1 MRVGQADSGK
11 VGAAGQVRMI
21 GRRSQPVAA
30 VVDKPKGFDD
40 FEVRLGDVM
49 RGERATLG
57 RSLLD
62 VQRELKIKAT
72 YIAAIENCDVSAFE
86 CQGFIAGYVR
96 GYARYLGL
104 DAEWA
109 FAKFCAETGF
119 VSAHGL
125 ATAAPASRMPRTMPS
140 GAMNRSTLR
149 DPFTDPNA
157 TFIPR
162 GQSLWSRF
170 EPGAF
175 GSILVLVALIGAIG
189 YGGWSVLQEVQR
201 VRLAPV
207 DQVPVVVAEIDPL
220 GDISREAPQ
229 ILPITAGSADAFSG
243 EDPVL
248 AGAQGYDRL
257 YRPQALDV
265 PVIVAR
271 DGPIAGIDPRT
282 GGAPGRDDGFAIA
295 PDSGQALAPQDGLV
309 QVVEA
314 DAPTVELLAV
324 RPSWVRVQS
333 ADGTVLFEKILDAG
347 ERYVVPQMEAPA
359 LLRAGNSGSVY
370 FAVNGQTYGPAAAGA
385 QVVKNVALSPEA
397 LTASYQLAD
406 LSVDPDLAAI
416 VAMAEAAPEPT
427 PEAALL
433 PVSD

>member
-1 MRVGQADSGK
+1 
-11 VGAAGQVRMI
+11 
-21 GRRSQPVAA
+21 

-86 CQGFIAGYVR
+86 SQGFIAGYIR
-96 GYARYLGL
+96 SYARYLGL
-104 DAEWA
+104 DPEWA
-109 FAKFCAETGF
+109 YAKFCAEAGF
-119 VSAHGL
+119 ATSHGM
-125 ATAAPASRMPRTMPS
+125 ATAASTPRAQRTIAAA
-140 GAMNRSTLR
+140 AMNRSALK
-149 DPFTDPNA
+149 DPFADPNA

-162 GQSLWSRF
+162 GESLLSRI
-170 EPGAF
+170 EPGAV
-175 GSILVLVALIGAIG
+175 GSMLVLVALIGAIG

-201 VRLAPV
+201 VQLAPV
-207 DQVPVVVAEIDPL
+207 DQAPVVVAEIDPL
-220 GDISREAPQ
+220 GNVSQEAPQ
-229 ILPITAGSADAFSG
+229 IRSAPASTAEADAG

-265 PVIVAR
+265 PVMVAR
-271 DGPIAGIDPRT
+271 DGPIAGIDPRN
-282 GGAPGRDDGFAIA
+282 GGLGGNAEAAITA
-295 PDSGQALAPQDGLV
+295 AVGEALNPQEGLV

-314 DAPTVELLAV
+314 DAPAVELLAV

-333 ADGTVLFEKILDAG
+333 ADGTVLFEKVLDAG

-359 LLRAGNSGSVY
+359 VLRAGNSGSVY
-370 FAVNGQTYGPAAAGA
+370 FAVNGQTFGPAAPGA

-416 VAMAEAAPEPT
+416 VALAEAT
-427 PEAALL
+427 PEATPL
-433 PVSD
+433 PVAD

>member
-1 MRVGQADSGK
+1 
-11 VGAAGQVRMI
+11 
-21 GRRSQPVAA
+21 
-30 VVDKPKGFDD
+30 
-40 FEVRLGDVM
+40 
-49 RGERATLG
+49 
-57 RSLLD
+57 LLD

-86 CQGFIAGYVR
+86 SQGFIAGYIR
-96 GYARYLGL
+96 SYARYLGL
-104 DAEWA
+104 DPEWA
-109 FAKFCAETGF
+109 YAEFCAEAGF
-119 VSAHGL
+119 ATAHGM
-125 ATAAPASRMPRTMPS
+125 ATAASTPRAQRTIASA
-140 GAMNRSTLR
+140 AMNRSALK
-149 DPFTDPNA
+149 DPFSDPNA

-162 GQSLWSRF
+162 AESLLSRIQ
-170 EPGAF
+170 PGAV
-175 GSILVLVALIGAIG
+175 GSMLVLVALIGAIG

-201 VRLAPV
+201 VQLAPV
-207 DQVPVVVAEIDPL
+207 DQAPVVVAEIDPL
-220 GDISREAPQ
+220 GNVSQEAPQ
-229 ILPITAGSADAFSG
+229 IRSAPASTAVADAD

-265 PVIVAR
+265 PVMVAR
-271 DGPIAGIDPRT
+271 DGPIAGIDPRNGGLGGNAEAAIT
-282 GGAPGRDDGFAIA
+282 AAVGGA
-295 PDSGQALAPQDGLV
+295 LNPQDGLV

-314 DAPTVELLAV
+314 DAPAVELLAV

-359 LLRAGNSGSVY
+359 VLRAGNSGSVY
-370 FAVNGQTYGPAAAGA
+370 FAVNGKTFGPAAPGA

-406 LSVDPDLAAI
+406 LTVDPDLAAI
-416 VAMAEAAPEPT
+416 VAVAEAT
-427 PEAALL
+427 PEAMPL

>member
-1 MRVGQADSGK
+1 
-11 VGAAGQVRMI
+11 MI
-21 GRRSQPVAA
+21 GRRSQPSTP

-86 CQGFIAGYVR
+86 SQGFIAGYIR
-96 GYARYLGL
+96 SYARYLGL
-104 DAEWA
+104 DPEWA
-109 FAKFCAETGF
+109 YAKFCAEAGF
-119 VSAHGL
+119 ATAHGM
-125 ATAAPASRMPRTMPS
+125 ATAASAPRPQRTIASA
-140 GAMNRSTLR
+140 AMNRSSLK
-149 DPFTDPNA
+149 DPFADPNA

-162 GQSLWSRF
+162 GESLLSRI
-170 EPGAF
+170 EPGAV
-175 GSILVLVALIGAIG
+175 GSMIVLVALIGAIG

-201 VRLAPV
+201 VQLAPV
-207 DQVPVVVAEIDPL
+207 DQAPVVVAEIDPL
-220 GDISREAPQ
+220 GNVSQEAPQ
-229 ILPITAGSADAFSG
+229 IRSAPASTAVADAG

-248 AGAQGYDRL
+248 AGVQGYDRL

-265 PVIVAR
+265 PVMVAR
-271 DGPIAGIDPRT
+271 DGPIAGIDARNGAGL
-282 GGAPGRDDGFAIA
+282 GGDAQAAIA
-295 PDSGQALAPQDGLV
+295 AAVGEALGPQDGLV

-314 DAPTVELLAV
+314 DAPAVELLAV

-333 ADGTVLFEKILDAG
+333 ADGTVLFEKVLDAG

-359 LLRAGNSGSVY
+359 VLRAGNSGSVY
-370 FAVNGQTYGPAAAGA
+370 FAVNGQTFGPAAPGA

-406 LSVDPDLAAI
+406 LTVDPDLAAI
-416 VAMAEAAPEPT
+416 VALAEAT
-427 PEAALL
+427 PEATPL
-433 PVSD
+433 PIAD